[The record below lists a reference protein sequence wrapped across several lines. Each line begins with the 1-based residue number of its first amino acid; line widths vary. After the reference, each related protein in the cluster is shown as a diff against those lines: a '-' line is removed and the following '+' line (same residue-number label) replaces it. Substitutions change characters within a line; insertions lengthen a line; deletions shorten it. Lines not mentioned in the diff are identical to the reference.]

1 MKYDKFFLEAKNRGI
16 SDSQLIITS
25 HYSLSFSIFDGEL
38 KDYEISDGSSCLA
51 RGIYNGKLGSV
62 ALDHYDNSKISSVIS
77 HIIEGASVIQNDD
90 PVFIFEGS
98 PKYHK
103 FNVYNKHLGEVPTDE
118 KIALTKKIYELISS
132 ADPRISNAEVA
143 YSETVVDYSIFNS
156 KGLKLTQKSNYFD
169 ISVEVFAE
177 QGGVTK
183 SAYEYVISNKIED
196 VNPEEFASKC
206 VKSVLNQ
213 LGGVSVPTGT
223 YKAILAPEVTAQF
236 LDAWISHASSEA
248 VQKGVSMW
256 IDKTGT
262 QVGSSKIT
270 VIDRPLARN
279 VFGRYFDDEG
289 VATYDKP
296 IIKYGILNTYI
307 YNLTTAAK
315 AGVET
320 TGNGYSAGGKTGV
333 DFGFITL
340 KPGRKTLDELM
351 EKMGD
356 GVYITDIEGPGL
368 NAQNGAFSMQSAGF
382 LVKNGKI
389 SKPLDLITISGN
401 LFDLFKDVT
410 DVGSELKLTAELS
423 NGGEVP
429 PVLVKKLLVGSE

>member
-1 MKYDKFFLEAKNRGI
+1 MKYDKFFNEAKEHGI

-25 HYSLSFSIFDGEL
+25 HYSLSFSIFNGEM
-38 KDYEISDGSSCLA
+38 KDYEISDGASCLA
-51 RGIYNGKLGSV
+51 RGIYKGKLGSV
-62 ALDHYDNSKISSVIS
+62 SLDHYDNSKVSSIVS
-77 HIIEGASVIQNDD
+77 RIIESASIIQNDD
-90 PVFIFEGS
+90 PVFIYEGS

-103 FNVYNKHLGEVPTDE
+103 FNIYDKHLGEVSTDD
-118 KIALTKKIYELISS
+118 KIAITHKICGLILA
-132 ADPRISNAEVA
+132 ADPRISNAEVG
-143 YSETVVDYSIFNS
+143 YSETVVNYSIFNS

-169 ISVEVFAE
+169 IVAEVFAE
-177 QGGVTK
+177 EGGVTK
-183 SAYEYVISNKIED
+183 SAYEYIISNKLDE
-196 VNPEEFASKC
+196 VNAEEFAAKC
-206 VKSVLNQ
+206 VKSVLDQ

-223 YKAILAPEVTAQF
+223 YKAILAPEVTARF
-236 LDAWISHASSEA
+236 LDAWLSHASSDA

-262 QVGSSKIT
+262 QVGSPKIT

-315 AGVET
+315 DGVET

-333 DFGFITL
+333 DFGFLTL

-368 NAQNGAFSMQSAGF
+368 NAQNGAFSMQSTGF
-382 LVKNGKI
+382 LVENGKI
-389 SKPLDLITISGN
+389 SKPLDLVTISGN
-401 LFDLFKDVT
+401 IFDLFKDVT
-410 DVGSELKLTAELS
+410 DVGSELKITAELS
-423 NGGEVP
+423 NGGEIP